1 MILFNNKE
9 ECFGCGACAN
19 ICYKNAITMVPDEK
33 GFLYP
38 EINESLCVNCMF
50 CKASCQ
56 INHADEVKEDTAEKC
71 YGFKNEDS
79 IREKSSS
86 GGAYTAIS
94 DYVLLDGGSCFGT
107 AFTDTQD
114 VVFQKAVNKQE
125 RDKFLGSKYV
135 QSSIGTTYLEI
146 GKELKGHN
154 KVLFTGT
161 PCQVSGL
168 KHYLKAKKIST
179 ERLLTVDLL
188 CHGTPSPK
196 VWKDYVNFL
205 EKKNQARMISYTFRD
220 KEKGWIGYHIKAEY
234 DNGNNECES
243 SEELTFLKIFS
254 MDVALRPSCYNCP
267 YACRKRCGDIT
278 IGDYWGI
285 HQLDEKFADNK
296 GISLVVPNSSVGKN
310 LVSSICENPLYRW
323 NEYNYS
329 SVSQPNLECSTLKNL
344 VTDMFWKHYQTKG
357 FMWIIRNY
365 GGYNNPSFTNKIWR
379 SMIYR
384 VHVWRNKWRLG

>member
-1 MILFNNKE
+1 M
-9 ECFGCGACAN
+9 
-19 ICYKNAITMVPDEK
+19 
-33 GFLYP
+33 
-38 EINESLCVNCMF
+38 
-50 CKASCQ
+50 
-56 INHADEVKEDTAEKC
+56 
-71 YGFKNEDS
+71 
-79 IREKSSS
+79 
-86 GGAYTAIS
+86 
-94 DYVLLDGGSCFGT
+94 
-107 AFTDTQD
+107 
-114 VVFQKAVNKQE
+114 
-125 RDKFLGSKYV
+125 
-135 QSSIGTTYLEI
+135 
-146 GKELKGHN
+146 
-154 KVLFTGT
+154 
-161 PCQVSGL
+161 
-168 KHYLKAKKIST
+168 
-179 ERLLTVDLL
+179 
-188 CHGTPSPK
+188 
-196 VWKDYVNFL
+196 WKDYVNFL

-384 VHVWRNKWRLG
+384 VHAWRNKWRLG